1 MDKNQDKSETMAE
14 TVVGPSVKIQGD
26 FNSEGNIR
34 IEGQVHGTVKTTK
47 NVFVGESA
55 TITADILAGNCTI
68 AGVVQ
73 GNIKVSGSLNL
84 GKTAQLSGD
93 ITCAVLAVEDGALFN
108 GKCTMSGNDRSNT
121 KHTAAEPEPEN

>member
-1 MDKNQDKSETMAE
+1 MDKTQDRSETMAE

-55 TITADILAGNCTI
+55 SITADILAGNCVI

-73 GNIKVSGSLNL
+73 GNIKVSGNL
-84 GKTAQLSGD
+84 TLSKTAQLSGD
-93 ITCAVLAVEDGALFN
+93 ITCAVLAVEDGATFN
-108 GKCTMSGNDRSNT
+108 GKCSMGTAERPT
-121 KHTAAEPEPEN
+121 KHTAEPEPEN

>member
-1 MDKNQDKSETMAE
+1 MDKNLDRAETMAE

-55 TITADILAGNCTI
+55 TITADILAGNCVI
-68 AGVVQ
+68 GGVVQ
-73 GNIKVSGSLNL
+73 GNIKVSGNL
-84 GKTAQLSGD
+84 TLSKTAQLSGD
-93 ITCAVLAVEDGALFN
+93 ITCAVLSVEEGAAFN
-108 GKCTMSGNDRSNT
+108 GKCNMNATERGSA
-121 KHTAAEPEPEN
+121 KHSAEPEPEN

>member
-1 MDKNQDKSETMAE
+1 MEKNQDRSETMAE

-55 TITADILAGNCTI
+55 SITADILAGDCTI
-68 AGVVQ
+68 AGIVQ
-73 GNIKVSGSLNL
+73 GNIKVSGSLTL
-84 GKTAQLSGD
+84 SKTAQLSGD
-93 ITCAVLAVEDGALFN
+93 ITCAVLSVEDGATFN
-108 GKCTMSGNDRSNT
+108 GKCSMNVNEHTT
-121 KHTAAEPEPEN
+121 KHTAEPEPEN